1 MQLHLG
7 WNSETGNTIDLLREF
22 IDYCNTKGFA
32 ISSVQQLTEK
42 IILHAGIWIFFVST
56 TGQGSPPHS
65 MRLFWR

>member
-22 IDYCNTKGFA
+22 IDHCDTIGLA
-32 ISSVQQLTEK
+32 ISSVQQITEK
-42 IILHAGIWIFFVST
+42 FTFHEGVWVFFVST
-56 TGQGSPPHS
+56 TGQGNPPNS